1 MLSLTQDLNDIYKML
16 PKRSFRRQ
24 KYPFMI
30 YIFFFLLLLL
40 LWGIAVFMT
49 GLNVSEMQRYLFEMD
64 STMKLFRI
72 EATIFFPHFSIC
84 GIPFCSITCIVFILF
99 VTYYSLLCIFIRIF
113 FEHLIR
119 QVAINTSDEKQLL
132 NMYFKTSKSMSKM
145 DEEFSRPA
153 FISVLMGMIGLF
165 WVGYILAFEESKTL
179 EVFLALVVFSGCF
192 YSSILVLVII
202 SGSLTNEAAN
212 EVTGLIQ
219 CLPYRLPTQRKEMEF
234 SIKGDLIEDNSLTL
248 WKFYVLSRSLL
259 LSSLGTLLTYGILL
273 GTLGK
278 E

>member
-1 MLSLTQDLNDIYKML
+1 MAANI
-16 PKRSFRRQ
+16 
-24 KYPFMI
+24 
-30 YIFFFLLLLL
+30 
-40 LWGIAVFMT
+40 
-49 GLNVSEMQRYLFEMD
+49 
-64 STMKLFRI
+64 
-72 EATIFFPHFSIC
+72 
-84 GIPFCSITCIVFILF
+84 
-99 VTYYSLLCIFIRIF
+99 
-113 FEHLIR
+113 
-119 QVAINTSDEKQLL
+119 SDEEQLL
-132 NMYFKTSKSMSKM
+132 DMYFKSSKSISKM

-179 EVFLALVVFSGCF
+179 EVFLALVFSGCF

-212 EVTGLIQ
+212 EATGLIQ
-219 CLPYRLPTQRKEMEF
+219 CLPYRVPTLRKEMEF